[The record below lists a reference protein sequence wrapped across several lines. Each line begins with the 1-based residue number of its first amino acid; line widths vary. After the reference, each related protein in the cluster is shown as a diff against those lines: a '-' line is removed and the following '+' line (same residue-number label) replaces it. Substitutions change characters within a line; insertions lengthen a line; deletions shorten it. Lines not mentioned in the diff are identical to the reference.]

1 MRYLHT
7 DLQGISY
14 YVADRGVSPTECQL
28 SVLLAHVAKGL
39 IVLGERVFTAAL
51 RLNPAI
57 HWERRGN
64 DIELC

>member
-7 DLQGISY
+7 DVHGISY
-14 YVADRGVSPTECQL
+14 YAEEDGVSPTEYQL
-28 SVLLAHVAKGL
+28 SVLLAHVAKWL

-57 HWERRGN
+57 HWERRGK
-64 DIELC
+64 DVELC